1 MSEQEEQALADAVV
15 ELLRSNPKVR
25 SALYAAVCDCPNLV
39 VQY

>member
-1 MSEQEEQALADAVV
+1 MSEQDEQVLADAVA
-15 ELLRSNPKVR
+15 ELLRNNPKVR